1 LNYASIRLVADYNAG
16 VPSWAKEL
24 RMKKRIKFIILIALT
39 IFAAGVFSAVYYL
52 KEKNH
57 NNVIKVSG
65 NIEGDDVRISFRVE
79 GQITE
84 LLTDEGKV
92 VKNGDIVARL
102 NTDVLTKERDNALAA
117 LKAAQF
123 DYELAKIDYQRSEN
137 LFKEGAVSAQQ
148 RDQDKTNFD
157 ASLAKVEQLKASLDL
172 AQTRLDF
179 TELASPLDGFILVK
193 SSLAGE
199 VVKPGTPVFTA
210 VDLHNIWVTAYINEK
225 DLGRVKLG
233 QRADVVTDTYPGKKY
248 KGTVSF
254 VSSQAEFTPKFIQT
268 QEERVKL
275 VYRIKVRVDNSSLE
289 LKPGM
294 PADAYII
301 E

>member
-1 LNYASIRLVADYNAG
+1 MKNKFKLIILVAA
-16 VPSWAKEL
+16 V
-24 RMKKRIKFIILIALT
+24 
-39 IFAAGVFSAVYYL
+39 FAAGIIFAVYFI
-52 KEKNH
+52 KEANH
-57 NNVIKVSG
+57 HKILKVSG
-65 NIEGDDVRISFRVE
+65 NIEGDDVRISFRVD

-92 VKNGDIVARL
+92 VKQGEIVARL
-102 NTDVLTKERDNALAA
+102 NTDELIKERDNAAA
-117 LKAAQF
+117 SLKAAQF
-123 DYELAKIDYQRSEN
+123 DYKLARIDYQRSAN
-137 LFKEGAVSAQQ
+137 LFKAGAVSAQK
-148 RDQDKTNFD
+148 RDQDKTSQD

-179 TELASPLDGFILVK
+179 TELVSPLDGYILVK

-199 VVKPGTPVFTA
+199 VVKSGTPVFTA

-225 DLGRVKLG
+225 DLGRIKFNQPAEV
-233 QRADVVTDTYPGKKY
+233 ATDTFIGKKY
-248 KGTVSF
+248 KGRVSF
-254 VSSQAEFTPKFIQT
+254 ISSQAEFTPKFIQT

>member
-1 LNYASIRLVADYNAG
+1 
-16 VPSWAKEL
+16 
-24 RMKKRIKFIILIALT
+24 MKKMVKPIILILI
-39 IFAAGVFSAVYYL
+39 IFIAGLAIFGTYYL
-52 KEKNH
+52 EKKNH
-57 NNVIKVSG
+57 SNVIKVSG
-65 NIEGDDVRISFRVE
+65 NIEGDDVRISFRVG
-79 GQITE
+79 GQITQ
-84 LLTDEGKV
+84 LLTDEGNV
-92 VKNGDIVARL
+92 VKQGDIVARL
-102 NTDVLTKERDNALAA
+102 NTDELIQERDNAAA
-117 LKAAQF
+117 SLKAARF

-157 ASLAKVEQLKASLDL
+157 ASLAKVEQLKASLIL

-210 VDLHNIWVTAYINEK
+210 VDLRHLWVTAYINEK

-233 QRADVVTDTYPGKKY
+233 QKADVVTDTYPGKKY
-248 KGTVSF
+248 KGEVSF

>member
-1 LNYASIRLVADYNAG
+1 
-16 VPSWAKEL
+16 
-24 RMKKRIKFIILIALT
+24 MKKKFSLIILI
-39 IFAAGVFSAVYYL
+39 IGVFIAGVISAVYFVQ
-52 KEKNH
+52 KENH
-57 NNVIKVSG
+57 NKVIKVSG
-65 NIEGDDVRISFRVE
+65 NIEGDEVRISFRVD
-79 GQITE
+79 GQIIE

-92 VKNGDIVARL
+92 VKKGDIVARL
-102 NTDVLTKERDNALAA
+102 NTDELIKERDNAASS

-123 DYELAKIDYQRSEN
+123 DYKLAKINYQRSEN
-137 LFKEGAVSAQQ
+137 LFKEGAVSAQK
-148 RDQDKTNFD
+148 RDQDKTQYD

-179 TELASPLDGFILVK
+179 TQLASPLDGYILVK
-193 SSLAGE
+193 ASLSGE
-199 VVKPGTPVFTA
+199 VVKAGTPVFS
-210 VDLHNIWVTAYINEK
+210 VIDLSNIWVTAYINEK

-233 QRADVVTDTYPGKKY
+233 AQADVVTDTFAGKKY
-248 KGTVSF
+248 KGEISF

-275 VYRIKVRVDNSSLE
+275 VYRIKVKVDNSSLE